1 MTVTTGARPQSTRS
15 LSEAERLVT
24 RGIAELHGRAAARGF
39 AQQRVAPQPL
49 DGPSQHWS
57 HERATAMLA
66 RYRTALGP
74 AYRTLHTVARFG
86 IELASE
92 ENPAPHLFTTYWT
105 LEEAT
110 GLSRRTL
117 QRHLAEDGHPWSST
131 VRHLLDIRL
140 AYGTMPRGPEADP
153 CIVGVVIR
161 FFPRGRLSPHARVKR
176 WGTRDLIAESDAGR
190 TRPTRATDRP
200 RYARRDG
207 EMSQYAPA
215 IEVAARQ
222 NWFLEGVEWSVSR
235 RQQDQ
240 RTNAD
245 NLYWDTPTRQLL
257 DALLD
262 DFRVRL
268 EGVSARGGSVTRAR
282 ARWVDDAARELAR
295 RFGDDRPP
303 RGYVTTVS
311 PDAEPKR
318 GDPIG
323 LVEREGRWY
332 QVYADGFVNLWRQG
346 LWTALRTEMYGNTR
360 AGWSILRRMVI
371 NADEACRGHV
381 RRPTAWAW
389 SIAQRE
395 GLKELRRDYGAG
407 AVAHRPRAAR

>member
-1 MTVTTGARPQSTRS
+1 MTVTIGARHQPPRH
-15 LSEAERLVT
+15 LSDAERLVT
-24 RGIAELHGRAAARGF
+24 RGIAELHGRAVARRF
-39 AQQRVAPQPL
+39 LQRNVLPRPL
-49 DGPSQHWS
+49 DEPSRHWS
-57 HERATAMLA
+57 HDRATDVLA
-66 RYRTALGP
+66 PYRTALGP
-74 AYRTLHTVARFG
+74 AYRTLHTVARFAL
-86 IELASE
+86 ELASSGD
-92 ENPAPHLFTTYWT
+92 PAPHLFTTYWT

-190 TRPTRATDRP
+190 TRPTRTTERH
-200 RYARRDG
+200 RYARSDG
-207 EMSQYAPA
+207 DMSQYAPA
-215 IEVAARQ
+215 IEVAVRQ
-222 NWFLEGVEWSVSR
+222 NWFLEVVEWSISR
-235 RQQDQ
+235 RGQDQ
-240 RTNAD
+240 RRNPD

-257 DALLD
+257 DACRD
-262 DFRVRL
+262 DLKVRL
-268 EGVSARGGSVTRAR
+268 DGVRARGGSVTRAR

-303 RGYVTTVS
+303 REYVTTVS
-311 PDAEPKR
+311 PNVTAKP
-318 GDPIG
+318 GAPIG
-323 LVEREGRWY
+323 YVEREGRWY
-332 QVYADGFVNLWRQG
+332 RVYADGFVNLWRQG
-346 LWTALRTEMYGNTR
+346 LWTALRTEMYGNTD
-360 AGWSILRRMVI
+360 AGWSILRRMII
-371 NADEACRGHV
+371 NADEARHGHV

-395 GLKELRRDYGAG
+395 GLQELRRDYGEG
-407 AVAHRPRAAR
+407 AVAHRPIAAL